1 MERYK
6 QGSEYKGYKWEDM
19 RHGFG
24 VFYYQD
30 GGMYEGEWRFNR
42 MQGKGKLYYQSGK
55 LAYEGDWVNDQFEGL
70 GKLYNEYPE
79 ITNQPLNYRNL
90 DDVEE
95 MWTKYEGKLLLN
107 AGEFNGDLKSGRGVL
122 FLTNGEYYEG

>member
-1 MERYK
+1 
-6 QGSEYKGYKWEDM
+6 
-19 RHGFG
+19 
-24 VFYYQD
+24 
-30 GGMYEGEWRFNR
+30 

-95 MWTKYEGKLLLN
+95 M
-107 AGEFNGDLKSGRGVL
+107 
-122 FLTNGEYYEG
+122 